1 MIAKSDLLQKPKVLI
16 VDDERLNIT
25 LLSDLLQDDYQILT
39 ANSGEEAFKVIAKVE
54 PDLILLDVIMQGMDG
69 YAVCRHLKQDEKY
82 QHIPIIF
89 ITAKDASEDEARGF
103 AEGAV
108 DFIAKPFNCAVVI
121 ARVGTHVRLKQKTD
135 LLERLAAQDSLTSI
149 ANRRAFDD
157 ARQSEWNRSYRLK
170 TPISLLMID
179 VDMFKQ
185 FNDNYG
191 HHAGD
196 ECLIQLAAAMAHCA
210 SRPADFFARYGG
222 EEFAAILGGTT
233 FEGAL
238 LLAENFRLAVHKL
251 TIPHANSQV
260 DEYVTISIGV
270 ASVTPSERY
279 SVEALCDAADDMLY
293 AAKAAGRNQVK
304 GILLP

>member
-1 MIAKSDLLQKPKVLI
+1 MAANTDLQKKPTVLI

-25 LLSDLLQDDYQILT
+25 LLSELLKEDYHVLT
-39 ANSGEEAFKVIAKVE
+39 AISGEEAFKVVTTTE
-54 PDLILLDVIMQGMDG
+54 PDLILLDVVMQGMDG
-69 YAVCRHLKQDEKY
+69 YSVCRLFKQNENY

-108 DFIAKPFNCAVVI
+108 DFIAKPFNCAVVT

-135 LLERLAAQDSLTSI
+135 LLERLAAEDSLTSI
-149 ANRRAFDD
+149 ANRRAFDE
-157 ARQSEWNRSYRLK
+157 ARQSEWDRSYRLK
-170 TPISLLMID
+170 TPISVLMID

-196 ECLIQLAAAMAHCA
+196 ECLIKLAAAMAGCA

-222 EEFAAILGGTT
+222 EEFAAVLGGTE

-238 LLAENFRLAVHKL
+238 LLAENFRLAVQKL
-251 TIPHANSQV
+251 TIPHKHSHV
-260 DEYVTISIGV
+260 DDYVTISIGV
-270 ASVTPSERY
+270 ASVIPSERY
-279 SVEALCDAADDMLY
+279 SLDALCDAADDMLY
-293 AAKAAGRNQVK
+293 AAKEAGRNQVK
-304 GILLP
+304 GISLP